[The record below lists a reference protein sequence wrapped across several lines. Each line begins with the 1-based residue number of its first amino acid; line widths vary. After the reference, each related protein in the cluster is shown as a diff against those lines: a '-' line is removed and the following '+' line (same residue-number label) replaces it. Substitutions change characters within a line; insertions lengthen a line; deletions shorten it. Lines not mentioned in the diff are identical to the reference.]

1 MTIYWV
7 DLILSGDH
15 ASRPAAADVP
25 EGTIYSCSDHDLVY
39 QSDGSSTWTTWADY
53 TA

>member
-15 ASRPAAADVP
+15 ASRPDPDAVP
-25 EGTIYSCSDHDLVY
+25 EGTIYACSDHSLVY
-39 QSDGSSTWTTWADY
+39 QSDGTSTWDTWADY